1 MASWSCT
8 WWSRA
13 YVGRVKHDSIG
24 AVVRD
29 YGRYAL
35 LLGLFAAA
43 LVGLELFDALVL
55 RGALDQFGIRPRTP
69 EGLRGIALAPFLHG
83 NLHHVI
89 ANAGSMLVLGSL
101 LLARGPRIFW
111 LATVFSVLISG
122 LGIWAVG
129 ATHSLHIG
137 ASGLIFG
144 WLGTLLA
151 AGWYERRFTSMLV
164 SLLCLVAFGGMIW
177 GVLPGT
183 PGISWEAHMFGF
195 IGGVL
200 AARLLKPRA
209 KRARDSSKT
218 VRARG

>member
-1 MASWSCT
+1 MAAPPCT
-8 WWSRA
+8 WWQRA
-13 YVGRVKHDSIG
+13 YVGGVKHDSFG

-35 LLGLFAAA
+35 FLGLFAAA
-43 LVGLELFDALVL
+43 LVALEIFDAFVL
-55 RGALDQFGIRPRTP
+55 RGALDAFGIRPRSL

-83 NLHHVI
+83 NLAHVI
-89 ANAGSMLVLGSL
+89 ANATSILVLGSL
-101 LLARGPRIFW
+101 LVARGPRIFW
-111 LATVFSVLISG
+111 LSTLFSVVVSG

-129 ATHSLHIG
+129 APHSLHIG

-144 WLGTLLA
+144 WLGTLIA
-151 AGWYERRFTSMLV
+151 AGWFERRIGSMLL
-164 SLLCLVAFGGMIW
+164 SLVCLVAFGGMIW
-177 GVLPGT
+177 GVLPGA

-209 KRARDSSKT
+209 KTPRR
-218 VRARG
+218 VP